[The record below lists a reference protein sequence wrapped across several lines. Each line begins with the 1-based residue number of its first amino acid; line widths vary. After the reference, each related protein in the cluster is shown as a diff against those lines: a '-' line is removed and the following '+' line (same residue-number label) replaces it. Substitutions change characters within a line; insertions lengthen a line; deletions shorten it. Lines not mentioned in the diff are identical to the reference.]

1 MVRRR
6 ELREVGSGQFFGFF
20 VSQIMPSIRS
30 IIDELLRESGKP
42 MLDGFGSGTRLRE
55 DLGLNS
61 LELAILT
68 VRIEAVY
75 QVDVFERGLV
85 ATVGEVVERIVEKN
99 PAMAVER
106 L

>member
-1 MVRRR
+1 MAD
-6 ELREVGSGQFFGFF
+6 FFGFF
-20 VSQIMPSIRS
+20 VLQIMSSIRS
-30 IIDELLRESGKP
+30 IIEELLSESGKP
-42 MLDGFGSGTRLRE
+42 MQDGFGSDTRLRE

-85 ATVGEVVERIVEKN
+85 TTVGEITERIG
-99 PAMAVER
+99 ER
-106 L
+106 HPGVGIEELIG

>member
-1 MVRRR
+1 MYLGG
-6 ELREVGSGQFFGFF
+6 ELRIAVFGCNKV
-20 VSQIMPSIRS
+20 VSRKMSKFRS
-30 IIDELLRESGKP
+30 IVEELLVESGKAVP
-42 MLDGFGSGTRLRE
+42 AEITSGMRLRE

-99 PAMAVER
+99 PDAAGEGW
-106 L
+106 

>member
-1 MVRRR
+1 MPRHR
-6 ELREVGSGQFFGFF
+6 ELREVGGGQFFGFF
-20 VSQIMPSIRS
+20 VSQIMLSIRS

-42 MLDGFGSGTRLRE
+42 MLDGFGPGTRLRE

-99 PAMAVER
+99 PATAVER

>member
-1 MVRRR
+1 MYLGC
-6 ELREVGSGQFFGFF
+6 ELWSAVFGCNKV
-20 VSQIMPSIRS
+20 VSRKMSKLRS
-30 IIDELLRESGKP
+30 IIEELLVESGKALP
-42 MLDGFGSGTRLRE
+42 AEITAGTRLRE

-85 ATVGEVVERIVEKN
+85 ATVGEVVERIAEKN
-99 PAMAVER
+99 PDAAGEGW
-106 L
+106 